1 MLSLRPGRL
10 SVELREDSLRERTAD
25 SGHMRKIVDACRLY
39 ALQAAEMRE
48 QRMAALGPDAADL
61 LQRRGRSRLAAP
73 GAMALDGEAVRLV
86 ANPLQQVQPRMVR
99 RQRERSIAIGKNDL
113 LQPGLALGTLGDA
126 EELRCVQSLFG
137 QYVGGDGNLT

>member
-25 SGHMRKIVDACRLY
+25 SGHVRKIVDACRLH

-61 LQRRGRSRLAAP
+61 LQRRSRA
-73 GAMALDGEAVRLV
+73 
-86 ANPLQQVQPRMVR
+86 
-99 RQRERSIAIGKNDL
+99 
-113 LQPGLALGTLGDA
+113 
-126 EELRCVQSLFG
+126 
-137 QYVGGDGNLT
+137 